1 MPGVVQSSP
10 PLAADAFHMA
20 KADDD
25 FQFKCLRF
33 VVFREV
39 DRRASS
45 SYKWIA
51 ISAFHDFYDMFTISE
66 RNDHT
71 LLCSDADA
79 EPTGRLVEIA
89 STPQEVDVN

>member
-1 MPGVVQSSP
+1 MLHMPGVVQSSP

-51 ISAFHDFYDMFTISE
+51 ISAFHDFYDMFTIGE
-66 RNDHT
+66 RNDH
-71 LLCSDADA
+71 AA
-79 EPTGRLVEIA
+79 V
-89 STPQEVDVN
+89 Q

>member
-1 MPGVVQSSP
+1 MLHMPGVVQSSP

-39 DRRASS
+39 DRRGFIQLQMDCDLGVSRFLR
-45 SYKWIA
+45 YVY
-51 ISAFHDFYDMFTISE
+51 H
-66 RNDHT
+66 
-71 LLCSDADA
+71 
-79 EPTGRLVEIA
+79 
-89 STPQEVDVN
+89 